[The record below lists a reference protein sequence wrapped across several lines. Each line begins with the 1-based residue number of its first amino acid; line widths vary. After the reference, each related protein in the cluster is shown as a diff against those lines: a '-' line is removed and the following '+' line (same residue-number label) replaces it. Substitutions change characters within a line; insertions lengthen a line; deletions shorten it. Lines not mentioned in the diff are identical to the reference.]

1 MALLGEL
8 IDAYLDNSIERP
20 YYLDFQ
26 TGQVVIDWDESYT
39 GEPGID
45 WEDEANEERY
55 VDVPKITS
63 DEAYYVRVQF
73 AKRTESDPELKLFD
87 ALEGYKPFRRFKDV
101 LYELDLWDEWNRFER
116 QYAEEQIKLWMERF
130 ELSYDQL
137 SGLYRTNAHHY
148 SE

>member
-1 MALLGEL
+1 MEL
-8 IDAYLDNSIERP
+8 MDELAEAYLDNSFEHR
-20 YYLDFQ
+20 YYLDLE
-26 TGQVVIDWDESYT
+26 TGQVIIDWDESYT

-55 VDVPKITS
+55 ADVPKITS

-73 AKRTESDPELKLFD
+73 AKQTESDPALKLFE

-116 QYAEEQIKLWMERF
+116 QYANEQIRLWMERF
-130 ELSYDQL
+130 EWSYDQM
-137 SGLYRTNAHHY
+137 SSLYRASVLHHP
-148 SE
+148 E